1 MSSALETPWNFPSDS
16 AIPYQLLIPP
26 AHFKTWRVNE
36 PTTKPP
42 EAPATVAAS
51 DDNPNGIWI
60 EDSGTGRDVW
70 YQITLPPH
78 LATNL
83 IPLAREIDNH
93 DNNIITPSSG
103 TLDLNLLP
111 PPDINEPFLPKA
123 PANYIVDGIVAD
135 GVNFEGSGESINNGF
150 GELLSGTTG
159 QESDKSLYPD
169 GKDGGHDVPFDVT
182 LPHENFWSRGDA
194 PDFEPKPQSRVLV
207 RTPTTTKILT
217 TTFPI
222 TTTASEEPFGDYF
235 SDFSSIFPQ
244 GTLSLPSEEPTVSVT
259 TILPATTTK
268 ESLPSEESQ
277 KPTVSVTTKLP
288 ATTTKEPVQ
297 TTKTPA
303 TTEVVLDNKISN
315 INDNTKL
322 TTSKIDIS
330 REEKE
335 EELNNLLLNDEGV
348 GIQDLSKPRPVLES
362 SEDIEDEGMI
372 AGINYIIEF

>member
-26 AHFKTWRVNE
+26 AHFKTWRDNV

-42 EAPATVAAS
+42 GASATVAAS
-51 DDNPNGIWI
+51 NNNPNGIWI

-70 YQITLPPH
+70 FQITIPPH

-83 IPLAREIDNH
+83 IPLAREIDN
-93 DNNIITPSSG
+93 NVITPSSG
-103 TLDLNLLP
+103 TMDINLLP
-111 PPDINEPFLPKA
+111 PPDSNEPFLPKA

-135 GVNFEGSGESINNGF
+135 GVGFEGSGDSINNGF

-159 QESDKSLYPD
+159 QELDKSLYPD

-194 PDFEPKPQSRVLV
+194 PDDFLPKPQPRVLG
-207 RTPTTTKILT
+207 RTPTTTTKIAT
-217 TTFPI
+217 TTFPTTTKIVTTTFPTTTI
-222 TTTASEEPFGDYF
+222 TTATTTTEETFGDYF

-244 GTLSLPSEEPTVSVT
+244 GTSSLPSDESHEPTV
-259 TILPATTTK
+259 A
-268 ESLPSEESQ
+268 
-277 KPTVSVTTKLP
+277 VTTKLP
-288 ATTTKEPVQ
+288 ATTTKEPAQ
-297 TTKTPA
+297 TTKTP
-303 TTEVVLDNKISN
+303 TITKVVVDNKISD
-315 INDNTKL
+315 INDNVKV

-330 REEKE
+330 KDEKE

-348 GIQDLSKPRPVLES
+348 GLQDLSKPRPVLES
-362 SEDIEDEGMI
+362 SEDTEDKGMTVV
-372 AGINYIIEF
+372 INCIIEF